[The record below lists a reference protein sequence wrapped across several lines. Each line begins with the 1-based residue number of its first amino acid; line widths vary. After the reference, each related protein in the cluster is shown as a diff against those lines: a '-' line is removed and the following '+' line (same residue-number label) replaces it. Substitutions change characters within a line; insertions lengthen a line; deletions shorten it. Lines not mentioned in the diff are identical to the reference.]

1 MIRNPMI
8 SRSKGFTLIEVLVAI
23 AIFALLSALAYGSLG
38 QSVLVQEA
46 LGDRMERTR
55 DIQRA
60 MRIITR
66 DFLQLAPRPVRSE
79 LGDRYNP
86 SLSTAFES
94 GFAVQLTRGGWMN
107 PMTLPRGTQQR
118 AAYRLEDEE
127 LIRYHWN
134 VLDYTLSNEIISV
147 RLLDEVQS
155 VTFLFMQQNGEWI
168 EQWPPGNDLA
178 DPSVLRLRPR
188 AVQIV
193 LSLYDE
199 GEITRIVEVVP

>member
-1 MIRNPMI
+1 MI

-168 EQWPPGNDLA
+168 EQWPPGNDLT